1 MKSIRNPLI
10 AAGLILGLSALAMA
24 QTSSSNPNQTS
35 TPASASTLA
44 QASAQPMAKMHASM
58 QAKHAQRFATLK
70 SKLQLDAAQES
81 TWLSFTQAMQMP
93 TPPATRP
100 DRAAMEKLTTP
111 ERLDLMHA
119 HKAQRDAEML
129 KRTEATKS
137 FYASLT
143 SDQKKVFDSETA
155 RFMKSMGDH
164 MHKAKHAGHHADHH

>member
-1 MKSIRNPLI
+1 MKLIRNPLI

-24 QTSSSNPNQTS
+24 QTSTPNPNQTS
-35 TPASASTLA
+35 TPTSASTAA
-44 QASAQPMAKMHASM
+44 QATAQPKDKMHASM
-58 QAKHAQRFATLK
+58 QAKHAQRFASLK
-70 SKLQLDAAQES
+70 SKLQLDAAQEN
-81 TWLSFTQAMQMP
+81 TWLSFTQAMQMH
-93 TPPATRP
+93 TPSSTRP

-143 SDQKKVFDSETA
+143 PYQKKVFDSETA
-155 RFMKSMGDH
+155 RFMKSMDDQ
-164 MHKAKHAGHHADHH
+164 MHKAKHAGQPSGHH